1 MADEVAKSEF
11 LKVAVKRDMKREIDL
26 IAADEQRPVYV
37 VVEEMVNMYKQAKHG
52 EQLPR
57 AKKSKKALSTKLV
70 AA

>member
-1 MADEVAKSEF
+1 MTQTTKSEF

-37 VVEEMVNMYKQAKHG
+37 VVEEMVNMYKAQKRG

-57 AKKSKKALSTKLV
+57 VKKTKALSSKAI